1 VGAVLHSPLALFI
14 VQAWIVLLVAR
25 ATGLLVRGLNQP
37 MVIAE
42 MVAGIMLGPSLLGW
56 LLPGVSKAI
65 FPAASLPLLGMVAQV
80 GLILFMFLVGLE
92 LDPKLLRGRGHTSV
106 VISHTSIIVPFGLGT
121 LLALYLYPRLSVGSV
136 PFSSFVLF
144 MGVAMSITAFP
155 VLARILVERRLV
167 KTKVGAVTIA
177 CAAVDD
183 VTAWCLLAFVVSVV
197 RATNLLG
204 AVWTTLLA
212 IAYITA
218 MLLVA
223 RPFLRRLVDRSSS
236 EISQNLM
243 AVTLLLLLA
252 SSFVTELIGIHA
264 LFGAFLFGAVVPK
277 ERGIARQLAEKLE
290 DLVVVLFLPLF
301 FAYSGLRTQIGLLN
315 TASGWTMCGLV
326 VLVACVGKF
335 GGSAVAARLTGLGWR
350 ESSAIGILMNTRG
363 LMELIVLNIGLDLGV
378 IPPTLF
384 AMMVLMAL
392 ITTFIT
398 SPLLERIYPLEEL
411 ARELIDGAE
420 PAVPVTPAARGYTVL
435 LCVSYERSGPA
446 LVTLGGALAGHAD
459 DKARIYALRL
469 IRPANRASFDFTGEE
484 QLTSEAALM
493 PLLDRARSLDLK
505 VRPLS
510 FVSPQPA
517 KDICEVAEV
526 KQADLIMLGWH
537 KPLLGTAMLGG
548 TVHDVMERAKTDV
561 GVLIDRGLG
570 KIERVLV
577 PYLGSDHD
585 RGALKLAQRLAHHI
599 GATITILHVVS
610 KERGGKRLG
619 VEERMQEVF
628 HDGAQVRHTD
638 VVLKTVE
645 HESPSDA
652 VLAEASNNYDLIL
665 IGAEREWGL
674 SHRLFGLLPETLL
687 ARSPVSVLV
696 VRRYASKATKAV
708 ATDEEDERAPSR
720 VAPAG

>member
-14 VQAWIVLLVAR
+14 IQAGIVILVSR
-25 ATGLLVRGLNQP
+25 LIGIVVRGLSQP

-92 LDPKLLRGRGHTSV
+92 LDPKLLRGRGHTSI
-106 VISHTSIIVPFGLGT
+106 VISHTSIIVPFGLGA
-121 LLALYLYPRLSVGSV
+121 LLALYLYPRISTGSV

-155 VLARILVERRLV
+155 VLARILVERRLLR
-167 KTKVGAVTIA
+167 TKVGAVTIA

-197 RATNLLG
+197 RATNILSAL
-204 AVWTTLLA
+204 WTTLLA
-212 IAYITA
+212 VAYIVF
-218 MLLVA
+218 MLLAA
-223 RPFLRRLVDRSSS
+223 RPFLRRLVDRSST
-236 EISQNLM
+236 EISQNLI
-243 AVTLLLLLA
+243 AVTLLLLFA
-252 SSFVTELIGIHA
+252 SSFLTELIGIHA

-277 ERGIARQLAEKLE
+277 ERGIAQHIAQKIE
-290 DLVVVLFLPLF
+290 DLVVVLMLPLF

-315 TASGWTMCGLV
+315 SASGWTMCALV
-326 VLVACVGKF
+326 VLVACLGKF
-335 GGSAVAARLTGLGWR
+335 GGSAVAAKLTGLGWR

-378 IPPTLF
+378 IPPALF
-384 AMMVLMAL
+384 AMMVIMAL
-392 ITTFIT
+392 VTTFMT

-411 ARELIDGAE
+411 ARELIEE
-420 PAVPVTPAARGYTVL
+420 PVLPPAKERAYTVL

-446 LVTLGGALAGHAD
+446 LVTLGGALAGQTD
-459 DKARIYALRL
+459 TRGRIYALRL
-469 IRPANRASFDFTGEE
+469 VPPANRASFDFTEE
-484 QLTSEAALM
+484 ERITSEAALT
-493 PLLDRARSLDLK
+493 PLLDRARTLDLE

-548 TVHDVMERAKTDV
+548 TVHDVMQRAKTDV
-561 GVLIDRGLG
+561 GVLIDRGLT
-570 KIERVLV
+570 KLKRVLV

-585 RGALKLAQRLAHHI
+585 RGALKLAQRLARHT
-599 GATITILHVVS
+599 GATVTILHVVS
-610 KERGGKRLG
+610 PERGGQRLG

-628 HDGAQVRHTD
+628 HNGPEVRHTE
-638 VVLKTVE
+638 VVLKTVQHANPAE
-645 HESPSDA
+645 A
-652 VLAEASNNYDLIL
+652 ALAEASNDYDLVL

-687 ARSPVSVLV
+687 AKSPVSVLV
-696 VRRYASKATKAV
+696 VRRYASKEAKQLA
-708 ATDEEDERAPSR
+708 ADQESEGAPPR